1 MFSLFRRALA
11 EFIGT
16 LALVFVGGA
25 SILSDQLSGGNV
37 TLVGVALANGL
48 TIAVMASAFGHI
60 SGAHLNPA
68 VTLGAFVARRISAAD
83 GMVYAIAQL
92 AGAAAG
98 ALLLTLVFDPETT
111 SSAMLGIPA
120 FGAGVS
126 ISQGLTFE
134 IVATF
139 LLVLVVCATAI
150 DERGAFTVVSG
161 LPIGFIVTCAI
172 LAGGPLT
179 GAAMNPARVFGPAVV
194 GGYWSNHWV
203 YWVGPL
209 LGSALAG
216 LLYSRLYLS
225 RRAVSHVPV
234 SR

>member
-1 MFSLFRRALA
+1 MYSLSRRALA

-16 LALVFVGGA
+16 MALIFVGGA

-37 TLVGVALANGL
+37 TLVGVALAHGL

-68 VTLGAFVARRISAAD
+68 VTVGAFFAKKISAGD
-83 GMVYAIAQL
+83 SVVYWISQL
-92 AGAAAG
+92 AGAALG
-98 ALLLTLVFDPETT
+98 AVLLTLVFDPATRAAA
-111 SSAMLGIPA
+111 SLGTPG

-150 DERGAFTVVSG
+150 DERGAFSVVSG
-161 LPIGFIVTCAI
+161 LPIGFVVLFDI

-194 GGYWSNHWV
+194 GGYWANHWV

-209 LGSALAG
+209 AGGALAG
-216 LLYSRLYLS
+216 LLYTSLYL
-225 RRAVSHVPV
+225 RRPAVS
-234 SR
+234 

>member
-1 MFSLFRRALA
+1 MYSLSRRALA

-16 LALVFVGGA
+16 MALIFVGGA

-37 TLVGVALANGL
+37 TLVGIALAHGL

-68 VTLGAFVARRISAAD
+68 VTVGAFIARKISAGD
-83 GMVYAIAQL
+83 SVVYWISQL
-92 AGAAAG
+92 AGG
-98 ALLLTLVFDPETT
+98 ALGAVLLTLVFDPATRAAA
-111 SSAMLGIPA
+111 SLGTPG

-150 DERGAFTVVSG
+150 DERGAFSVVSG
-161 LPIGFIVTCAI
+161 LPIGFVVLFDI

-194 GGYWSNHWV
+194 GGYWANHWV

-209 LGSALAG
+209 AGGVLAG
-216 LLYSRLYLS
+216 LLYTSLFLKRP
-225 RRAVSHVPV
+225 AVS
-234 SR
+234 

>member
-1 MFSLFRRALA
+1 MYSLSRRALA

-16 LALVFVGGA
+16 MALIFVGGA

-37 TLVGVALANGL
+37 TLVGIALAHGL

-68 VTLGAFVARRISAAD
+68 VTVGAFVAKKISAGD
-83 GMVYAIAQL
+83 SVVYWISQL
-92 AGAAAG
+92 AGAALG
-98 ALLLTLVFDPETT
+98 AVLLTLVFDPATRAAA
-111 SSAMLGIPA
+111 SLGTPG

-150 DERGAFTVVSG
+150 DERGAFSVVSG
-161 LPIGFIVTCAI
+161 LPIGFVVLFDI

-194 GGYWSNHWV
+194 GGYWANHWV

-209 LGSALAG
+209 AGGALAG
-216 LLYSRLYLS
+216 LLYTSLYLK
-225 RRAVSHVPV
+225 RPAVS
-234 SR
+234 

>member
-1 MFSLFRRALA
+1 MYSLPRRALA

-16 LALVFVGGA
+16 LALIFVGGG

-37 TLVGVALANGL
+37 TLVGIALAHGL

-60 SGAHLNPA
+60 SGGHVNPA
-68 VTLGAFVARRISAAD
+68 VTLGAFFAKKISAAD
-83 GMVYAIAQL
+83 AAVYWISQL

-98 ALLLTLVFDPETT
+98 ALLLTLVFDPATR
-111 SSAMLGIPA
+111 SAARLGTPG

-139 LLVLVVCATAI
+139 FLVLVVCATAI
-150 DERGAFTVVSG
+150 DERGAFKVVSG
-161 LPIGFIVTCAI
+161 LPIGFVITFDI

-179 GAAMNPARVFGPAVV
+179 GGAMNPARVFGPAVV
-194 GGYWSNHWV
+194 GGYWANHWV

-209 LGSALAG
+209 LGGAIAG
-216 LLYSRLYLS
+216 LLYSSFYL
-225 RRAVSHVPV
+225 RRPAVS
-234 SR
+234 

>member
-1 MFSLFRRALA
+1 MYSLSRRALA

-16 LALVFVGGA
+16 LALIFVGGA

-37 TLVGVALANGL
+37 TLVGIALAHGL

-68 VTLGAFVARRISAAD
+68 VTVGAFVAKKISAAD
-83 GMVYAIAQL
+83 GAVYWISQL

-98 ALLLTLVFDPETT
+98 ALLLTLVFDPATT
-111 SSAMLGIPA
+111 SAANLGTPG

-139 LLVLVVCATAI
+139 FLVLVVCATAI
-150 DERGAFTVVSG
+150 DERGAFSVVSG
-161 LPIGFIVTCAI
+161 LPIGFVVTFDI

-179 GAAMNPARVFGPAVV
+179 GAAMNPARVFGPAAV
-194 GGYWSNHWV
+194 GGYWANHWV

-209 LGSALAG
+209 LGGAFAG
-216 LLYSRLYLS
+216 LLYSGLYLK
-225 RRAVSHVPV
+225 RRVVS
-234 SR
+234 